1 MTRQLSKSTLLAAL
15 VVLMAG
21 TASAGPVTIGW
32 DPNKEADLAGYV
44 VHYGTASRVYTHK
57 LDVGKVTT
65 ATIVTLVEGQTYFFA
80 VQAYSTKGML
90 SPMSVELKVVVGST
104 STPKPPPPPP
114 PSPPP
119 APKPPPPP
127 PLQPHAKFTTMPGAD
142 GRLTSR
148 VVQWTSVSDAL
159 AYYLYVGTGSGGKDV
174 VDTGEFMGT
183 SYSLPASMPSD
194 RMYFAR
200 IWTKQRDGWR
210 FAEMNFMMP
219 GLPGPARLIAPLP
232 GAQMVTS
239 AQSFLWTEVP
249 GADAYY
255 LYVGTHPGHK
265 DVVDTGEI
273 KTTSYTAKTLP
284 AGQRLYGRIYTK
296 IGGGWYFNDT
306 FFDTAGAS
314 MFTYPRSGAGDVSEK
329 ELFAWTAV
337 KEAQAYY
344 LQVGTTPGA
353 KDVADS
359 GEILAQSYP
368 VTGLAPGRTYYAR
381 VWTKLGS
388 GWVFDEAVFKTSNTG
403 RLLNSGDGSDLGRGF
418 RWTTINGAQAY
429 YLYLGTEPG
438 AKNLIDSG
446 ETLETEWPA
455 PPLPAA
461 RELFSKMWTKL
472 GGGWRSRDFA
482 FNLNGAA
489 LIQPAAGSV
498 ASTAS
503 QLFTWTRIS
512 NAEVYYLYVGSMPG
526 AKDVVDTGEITAT
539 AYNVVG
545 LPRNRTLYVTLW
557 TRTAAGGWRHTQSTF
572 ITR

>member
-1 MTRQLSKSTLLAAL
+1 M
-15 VVLMAG
+15 
-21 TASAGPVTIGW
+21 
-32 DPNKEADLAGYV
+32 
-44 VHYGTASRVYTHK
+44 
-57 LDVGKVTT
+57 
-65 ATIVTLVEGQTYFFA
+65 
-80 VQAYSTKGML
+80 
-90 SPMSVELKVVVGST
+90 
-104 STPKPPPPPP
+104 
-114 PSPPP
+114 
-119 APKPPPPP
+119 
-127 PLQPHAKFTTMPGAD
+127 
-142 GRLTSR
+142 
-148 VVQWTSVSDAL
+148 SDAL
-159 AYYLYVGTGSGGKDV
+159 AYYLYVGSSSGAKDV

-183 SYSLPASMPSD
+183 SYSFPPSLTTD

-219 GLPGPARLIAPLP
+219 ALAGPARLIAPLA
-232 GAQMVTS
+232 GAQTVTS
-239 AQSFLWTEVP
+239 AQPFLWTEVP
-249 GADAYY
+249 GAVAYY
-255 LYVGTHPGHK
+255 LYVGTTPGAK

-273 KTTSYTAKTLP
+273 KQTTYSAKTLP
-284 AGQRLYGRIYTK
+284 AGQRLYARIYTK
-296 IGGGWYFNDT
+296 MAGGWFFSDT
-306 FFDTAGAS
+306 FFDSAPAS

-329 ELFAWTAV
+329 EMFSWTAV
-337 KEAQAYY
+337 KDAQAYY

-359 GEILAQSYP
+359 GEIMAQSFP
-368 VTGLAPGRTYYAR
+368 VTGLGPGRTYYAR

-403 RLLNSGDGSDLGRGF
+403 RLTNSSDGSDLGRGF
-418 RWTTINGAQAY
+418 RWTTISGAQAY

-446 ETLETEWPA
+446 ETMETEWPT

-472 GGGWRSRDFA
+472 GGGWRSRELA

-489 LIQPAAGSV
+489 LVQPAAGSI
-498 ASTAS
+498 ASYTS

-526 AKDVVDTGEITAT
+526 AKDVVDTGEIAAT

-557 TRTAAGGWRHTQSTF
+557 TRTAAGGWRHTQSVF
-572 ITR
+572 MTR